1 MAATNNEASGQ
12 TSYAILWLDA
22 AANIG
27 EDNRHAQKQLRSIIN
42 HLKTFED
49 EYQFQEYIRSVSP
62 HKRFIVITSG
72 RLGKEVV
79 PRIHSMPQIS
89 SIYIYCMDQKRNEQW
104 AKDYSK
110 VRCFFDVFDNYC
122 SLL

>member
-1 MAATNNEASGQ
+1 MAVAKYDDNTHIYS
-12 TSYAILWLDA
+12 ILWLDA

-49 EYQFQEYIRSVSP
+49 EHEFQEYMRSVSP
-62 HKRFIVITSG
+62 HKRLILIASG

-79 PRIHSMPQIS
+79 PNIHQLPQIS

-104 AKDYSK
+104 AKKYSK
-110 VRCFFDVFDNYC
+110 VR
-122 SLL
+122 LLYL